1 MEAYTLSFTTILR
14 TNVAKRI
21 IEAARITNNNRL
33 YDDPMIP
40 RFFFGTFILAF
51 PKLGTISSVTFYS
64 QMSIKMDLS
73 PQQIEEALI
82 CWVIHFE
89 R

>member
-1 MEAYTLSFTTILR
+1 MEAYTLSFTAILR

-40 RFFFGTFILAF
+40 RLFFGTFILAF